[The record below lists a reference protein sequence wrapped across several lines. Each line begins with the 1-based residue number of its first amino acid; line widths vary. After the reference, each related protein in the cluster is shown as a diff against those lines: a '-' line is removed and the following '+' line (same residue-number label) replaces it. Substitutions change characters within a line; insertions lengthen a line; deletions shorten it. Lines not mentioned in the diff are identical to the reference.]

1 MRKIRPQRRDAATR
15 VLLLG
20 ALGFGASF
28 VSSVVFPEATTIRVF
43 AADETPLS
51 DVELFAVPPEGE
63 SVAFYQE
70 RLKAIQARIREIRQT
85 EGKEA
90 SKLAQ
95 EQARKALS
103 AVSLRLSAE
112 KVFSKSERALHFNR
126 YLQAEFLEP
135 RDVAGL
141 EALLADEE
149 AKTPVEEER
158 VQTTKHVLASL
169 YLAIAHERDVEAAEL
184 FALGDRVAAYA
195 LDDPLFSHGP
205 YDRSLESPSLN
216 YLIEIQDG
224 QTPGY
229 YRRAYLR
236 LRQKRVTIWA
246 YDRLQPIFNS
256 SYRAI
261 FRNLADAADLPE
273 SDRAEYF
280 KRYAATLS
288 GDEAKARL
296 ADEEAKP
303 ATERSNARIAVL
315 KASLEGTLGVE
326 PQTPLFRAE
335 PNATNEKAIV
345 YFSETLLDVPDGQSA
360 DWYEY
365 RLRRLEDSA
374 KSAPLEVASR
384 LNDAR
389 HKCLR
394 RLAEAQTLSTT
405 TRFSHFTLLI
415 DSLEEDLDAF
425 QAFADEFKAGADL
438 NDEHAAACVRALEE
452 RLLRRRVA
460 RVALPSFNP
469 EALSGD
475 RLEAEWAAIE
485 AELVRLAEDEGARLA
500 AGAKESS
507 DLDRLPNLLFQTAP
521 KVAGRL
527 RDTIDAA
534 RAAAVAK
541 RLPDDSPF
549 ATFDETLLD
558 VPNDA
563 TAAFYLK
570 RLKALAGE
578 RGRCAVA
585 YREREKERGLDESA
599 RLYVRPGQVRQ
610 GGRVVRAEPETVDSR
625 YFATVAELERRLADA
640 PELEPTVCAE
650 HYLRYLAATTD
661 AKPAADYWAP
671 SRRRDFYAERVVE
684 ETAKTPLDLRRLV
697 LLNDLIEREEEK
709 IAKDLRTEGYPTPLK
724 ADEIARLCDV
734 PSGET
739 AEFYRKRLAALNDV
753 ALYAGSN
760 SAFAGNSDSNPN
772 AKFAAQIADAKLDV
786 SRRLAFADDAEPFA
800 RFVRLQ
806 RYADAL
812 AAGGKVDALRDALET
827 ERSRDKKSP
836 VDKLREPFLEFALL
850 KARLQG
856 VKNNP
861 DAVNAPAEL
870 TEIADALVERAAD
883 GAVPWLFDRAWSQEA
898 ETFASEIAKLDAD
911 VAKRFIADVCD
922 ALADSES
929 AVDRAVAERLNAQF
943 R

>member
-1 MRKIRPQRRDAATR
+1 MRHSRNRRRDAATR
-15 VLLLG
+15 VLLSA
-20 ALGFGASF
+20 ALGFGAAIASP
-28 VSSVVFPEATTIRVF
+28 VVFPESPTLRVF
-43 AADETPLS
+43 AADETREARLS
-51 DVELFAVPPEGE
+51 DAELFAVPSEGQG
-63 SVAFYQE
+63 VAFYQE
-70 RLKAIQARIREIRQT
+70 RLEAIQARIREIRQT
-85 EGKEA
+85 EGKDAAQLAKEKSREA
-90 SKLAQ
+90 RVAVLRVLIDEPSLEAKRLVLLAD
-95 EQARKALS
+95 
-103 AVSLRLSAE
+103 
-112 KVFSKSERALHFNR
+112 
-126 YLQAEFLEP
+126 YLQAKFGESGDLDGFQAFVYANGAALE
-135 RDVAGL
+135 
-141 EALLADEE
+141 
-149 AKTPVEEER
+149 TS
-158 VQTTKHVLASL
+158 VLSST
-169 YLAIAHERDVEAAEL
+169 YIQIAETRNVEAAEL
-184 FALGDRVAAYA
+184 FAIGDRVASYS
-195 LDDPLFSHGP
+195 LDQWFSLGP
-205 YDRSLESPSLN
+205 YNRSLEAPSLN
-216 YLIEIQDG
+216 YLVEIQDG
-224 QTPGY
+224 QTSGY

-236 LRQKRVTIWA
+236 LRQQRVTIWT
-246 YDRLQPIFNS
+246 YDRLKPIFNLA
-256 SYRAI
+256 YRAI

-288 GDEAKARL
+288 SDEAKARL

-303 ATERSNARIAVL
+303 ENERSDARVAVL
-315 KASLEGTLGVE
+315 KAAVDGALGVE
-326 PQTPLFRAE
+326 PLAPLFHVKS
-335 PNATNEKAIV
+335 NANNPKSADD
-345 YFSETLLDVPDGQSA
+345 FSETLFDVPDGRSA
-360 DWYEY
+360 DWYEE

-374 KSAPLEVASR
+374 KNAPPELAPR
-384 LNDAR
+384 LIDAR
-389 HKCLR
+389 HKLLL
-394 RLAEAQTLSTT
+394 RLAEAQTTPTT
-405 TRFSHFTLLI
+405 TRFRHFTLLI

-425 QAFADEFKAGADL
+425 QAFAAEFKANADL
-438 NDEHAAACVRALEE
+438 KDEHEAACVRALDE
-452 RLLRRRVA
+452 RLIRRRVA
-460 RVALPSFNP
+460 RAALSPFNP
-469 EALSGD
+469 EALSPEKRD
-475 RLEAEWAAIE
+475 AELTEIE
-485 AELVRLAEDEGARLA
+485 TELVRLATEEGARLA

-507 DLDRLPNLLFQTAP
+507 DLDRIPNVFFQNAP

-527 RDTIDAA
+527 RDKIDAA
-534 RAAAVAK
+534 RTAAVAK
-541 RLPDDSPF
+541 ILPDDSPF
-549 ATFDETLLD
+549 ATFDETLLE

-563 TAAFYLK
+563 PAEFYLK
-570 RLKALAGE
+570 RLTALEKE
-578 RGRCAVA
+578 RTRCDVA
-585 YREREKERGLDESA
+585 YREREKERGLDESS

-610 GGRVVRAEPETVDSR
+610 GGRIVRAKPETVDSR

-661 AKPAADYWAP
+661 AKPAADYWSP
-671 SRRRDFYAERVVE
+671 ERRRDFYAKRVVE
-684 ETAKTPLDLRRLV
+684 ETEKTPLDLRRLV

-772 AKFAAQIADAKLDV
+772 AKFAAQIADAKLDA

-812 AAGGKVDALRDALET
+812 AADGKVDALRDALET